1 MDNLIKKFNEELKY
15 YFPESRLEVVLFEI
29 PLSESKSIDI
39 RGDLDVMEFYKFLNF
54 NEIWITETLQKYF
67 HVENWKNYRV
77 DPQEIRLGNII
88 KITFTNEGAQKK
100 DCVNMQYFE
109 PRLCTGVLLAKMS
122 EIKAQR
128 SLQIQMFYMSIY
140 IIFDVFI
147 KRYEDM
153 LLAHKEAK
161 DVESLTPES
170 TKKYTAIITSEPD
183 GKGLDYISDHP
194 WEGNLEAT
202 KEFDTVEELYEFEGL
217 FYQLFANKSG
227 RRIGYGMV
235 NDEYPA
241 ADIREF
247 EKTQNPKQGQLII
260 ISGFSRAGKNAI
272 ADGLKELSDNYIYS
286 VSATTRQP
294 RPGERNEVD
303 YFFITPECFANL
315 EESGGFLESAE
326 YCGNKYGTLAAPV
339 VKALEE
345 GRDMVLVL
353 ETEGAMKVKS
363 LYPIAIS
370 FFVAAPASD
379 LKVRMERTETTE
391 DDRQERLAVIR
402 KEISMIPK
410 YDYLIMNGNGMLEKN
425 IELVHNIIKGQK
437 TKTSVNLDAI
447 EKLRKEY

>member
-1 MDNLIKKFNEELKY
+1 MDNMIKKFNEELKY
-15 YFPESRLEVVLFEI
+15 LFPQSNLEVVLLETS
-29 PLSESKSIDI
+29 LSESKGIDI
-39 RGDLDVMEFYKFLNF
+39 RGELDVMDFYNCLKYKKD
-54 NEIWITETLQKYF
+54 WITDNLKKYF
-67 HVENWKNYRV
+67 HVEDWSCYNVY
-77 DPQEIRLGNII
+77 PQNKTM
-88 KITFTNEGAQKK
+88 KIAFTNAGAKK
-100 DCVNMQYFE
+100 INGVNMRYFNPE
-109 PRLCTGVLLAKMS
+109 LHSLETKGLKS
-122 EIKAQR
+122 AQHF
-128 SLQIQMFYMSIY
+128 IMFDMNVYV
-140 IIFDVFI
+140 IFDALI
-147 KRYEDM
+147 CRYKDM
-153 LLAHKEAK
+153 LLTRRKTRKAET
-161 DVESLTPES
+161 ESSETK
-170 TKKYTAIITSEPD
+170 KKYTAIITSEPD

-247 EKTQNPKQGQLII
+247 ENTQNSKQGQLII
-260 ISGFSRAGKNAI
+260 ISGFSRAGKDAI

-294 RPGERNEVD
+294 RPGEHNEVD

-326 YCGNKYGTLAAPV
+326 YCGNKYGTLASPV

-345 GRDMVLVL
+345 GRDMILVL

-363 LYPIAIS
+363 LYPTAIS
-370 FFVAAPASD
+370 FFVAAPAPD
-379 LKVRMERTETTE
+379 LKARMDRTETTE
-391 DDRQERLAVIR
+391 EDRRNRLAQIR

-437 TKTSVNLDAI
+437 AKTSANLNTI
-447 EKLRKEY
+447 EQLRKEY

>member
-1 MDNLIKKFNEELKY
+1 MDNMIKKFNEELKY
-15 YFPESRLEVVLFEI
+15 LFPQSNLEVVLLETS
-29 PLSESKSIDI
+29 LSESKGIDI
-39 RGDLDVMEFYKFLNF
+39 RGELDVMDFYNYLKYKKD
-54 NEIWITETLQKYF
+54 WITDNLKKYF
-67 HVENWKNYRV
+67 HVEDWSCYNVY
-77 DPQEIRLGNII
+77 PQ
-88 KITFTNEGAQKK
+88 KIGMDKTMKIAFTNAGAEKING
-100 DCVNMQYFE
+100 VNMRYFNPE
-109 PRLCTGVLLAKMS
+109 LHSLETKGLKS
-122 EIKAQR
+122 AQHF
-128 SLQIQMFYMSIY
+128 IMFDMNVYA
-140 IIFDVFI
+140 IFDAFMS
-147 KRYEDM
+147 RYKD
-153 LLAHKEAK
+153 LLLNQKAK
-161 DVESLTPES
+161 DTETLALETK
-170 TKKYTAIITSEPD
+170 KKYTVIITSEPD

-260 ISGFSRAGKNAI
+260 ISGFSRAGKDAI

-294 RPGERNEVD
+294 RSGERNEVD

-326 YCGNKYGTLAAPV
+326 YCGNKYGTLASPV

-363 LYPIAIS
+363 LYPTAIS

-379 LKVRMERTETTE
+379 LKARMERTETTE
-391 DDRQERLAVIR
+391 EDRRNRLAQIR

-437 TKTSVNLDAI
+437 AKTSANLDVL
-447 EKLRKEY
+447 EQLRKEY

>member
-1 MDNLIKKFNEELKY
+1 MIKKFNEELKY
-15 YFPESRLEVVLFEI
+15 LFPQSNLEVVLLETS
-29 PLSESKSIDI
+29 LSESKGIDI
-39 RGDLDVMEFYKFLNF
+39 RGELDVMDFYNYLKYKKD
-54 NEIWITETLQKYF
+54 WITDNLKKYF
-67 HVENWKNYRV
+67 HVEDWSCYNVY
-77 DPQEIRLGNII
+77 PQ
-88 KITFTNEGAQKK
+88 KIGMDKTMKIAFTNAGAEKING
-100 DCVNMQYFE
+100 VNMRYFNPE
-109 PRLCTGVLLAKMS
+109 LHSLETKGLKS
-122 EIKAQR
+122 AQHF
-128 SLQIQMFYMSIY
+128 IMFDMNVYA
-140 IIFDVFI
+140 IFDAFMS
-147 KRYEDM
+147 RYKD
-153 LLAHKEAK
+153 LLLNQKAK
-161 DVESLTPES
+161 DTETLALETK
-170 TKKYTAIITSEPD
+170 KKYTVIITSEPD

-260 ISGFSRAGKNAI
+260 ISGFSRAGKDAI

-294 RPGERNEVD
+294 RSGERNEVD

-326 YCGNKYGTLAAPV
+326 YCGNKYGTLASPV

-363 LYPIAIS
+363 LYPTAIS

-379 LKVRMERTETTE
+379 LKARMERTETTE
-391 DDRQERLAVIR
+391 EDRRNRLAQIR

-437 TKTSVNLDAI
+437 AKTSANLDVL
-447 EKLRKEY
+447 EQLRKEY

>member
-1 MDNLIKKFNEELKY
+1 MIKKFNEELKY
-15 YFPESRLEVVLFEI
+15 LFPQSNLEVVLLETS
-29 PLSESKSIDI
+29 LSESKGIDI
-39 RGDLDVMEFYKFLNF
+39 RGELDVMDFYNYLKYKKD
-54 NEIWITETLQKYF
+54 WITDNLKKYF
-67 HVENWKNYRV
+67 HVEDWSCYNVY
-77 DPQEIRLGNII
+77 PQ
-88 KITFTNEGAQKK
+88 KIGMDKTMKIAFTNAGAEKING
-100 DCVNMQYFE
+100 VNMRYFNPKLHSLE
-109 PRLCTGVLLAKMS
+109 TKGLKS
-122 EIKAQR
+122 AQHF
-128 SLQIQMFYMSIY
+128 IMFDMNVYV
-140 IIFDVFI
+140 IFDAFMS
-147 KRYEDM
+147 RYKD
-153 LLAHKEAK
+153 LLLNQKAK
-161 DVESLTPES
+161 DTETLALETK
-170 TKKYTAIITSEPD
+170 KKYTVIITSEPD

-260 ISGFSRAGKNAI
+260 ISGFSRAGKDAI

-294 RPGERNEVD
+294 RSGERNEVD

-326 YCGNKYGTLAAPV
+326 YCGNKYGTLASPV

-363 LYPIAIS
+363 IYPTAIS

-379 LKVRMERTETTE
+379 LKARMERTETTE
-391 DDRQERLAVIR
+391 KDRRNRLAQIR

-437 TKTSVNLDAI
+437 AKTSANLDVL
-447 EKLRKEY
+447 EQLRKEY

>member
-1 MDNLIKKFNEELKY
+1 MDNMIKKFNEELKY
-15 YFPESRLEVVLFEI
+15 YFPESRLEAVLFEI
-29 PLSESKSIDI
+29 PLSGSKGIDI
-39 RGDLDVMEFYKFLNF
+39 RGELDVMDFYNYLKYKKD
-54 NEIWITETLQKYF
+54 WITDNLKKYF
-67 HVENWKNYRV
+67 HVEDWSCYNVY
-77 DPQEIRLGNII
+77 PQ
-88 KITFTNEGAQKK
+88 KIGMDKTMKIAFTNAGAEKING
-100 DCVNMQYFE
+100 VNMRYFNPKLHSLE
-109 PRLCTGVLLAKMS
+109 TKGLKS
-122 EIKAQR
+122 AQHF
-128 SLQIQMFYMSIY
+128 IMFDMNVYV
-140 IIFDVFI
+140 IFDALI
-147 KRYEDM
+147 CRYKDM
-153 LLAHKEAK
+153 LLTRRKTRKAETVSSETK
-161 DVESLTPES
+161 
-170 TKKYTAIITSEPD
+170 KKYTAIITSEPD

-260 ISGFSRAGKNAI
+260 ISGFSRAGKDAI

-294 RPGERNEVD
+294 RSGERNEVD

-326 YCGNKYGTLAAPV
+326 YCGNKYGTLASPV

-345 GRDMVLVL
+345 RRDMILVL

-363 LYPIAIS
+363 LYPTAIS
-370 FFVAAPASD
+370 FFVAAPAPD
-379 LKVRMERTETTE
+379 LKARMERTETTE
-391 DDRQERLAVIR
+391 EDRRNRLAQIR
-402 KEISMIPK
+402 KEITMIPK

>member
-1 MDNLIKKFNEELKY
+1 MDNMIKKFNEELKY
-15 YFPESRLEVVLFEI
+15 LFPQSNLEVVLLETS
-29 PLSESKSIDI
+29 LSESKGIDI
-39 RGDLDVMEFYKFLNF
+39 RGELDVMDFYNYLKYKKD
-54 NEIWITETLQKYF
+54 WITNNLKKYF
-67 HVENWKNYRV
+67 HVEDWSCYNVY
-77 DPQEIRLGNII
+77 PQ
-88 KITFTNEGAQKK
+88 KIGMDKTMKIAFTNAGAEKING
-100 DCVNMQYFE
+100 VNMRYFNPE
-109 PRLCTGVLLAKMS
+109 LHSLETKGLKS
-122 EIKAQR
+122 AQHF
-128 SLQIQMFYMSIY
+128 IMFDMNVYV
-140 IIFDVFI
+140 IFDAFMS
-147 KRYEDM
+147 RYKD
-153 LLAHKEAK
+153 LLLNQKAK
-161 DVESLTPES
+161 DTETLALETK
-170 TKKYTAIITSEPD
+170 KKYTVIITSEPD

-202 KEFDTVEELYEFEGL
+202 KEFDIVEELYEFEGL

-260 ISGFSRAGKNAI
+260 ISGFSRAGKDAI

-294 RPGERNEVD
+294 RSGERNEVD

-326 YCGNKYGTLAAPV
+326 YCGNKYGTLASPV

-363 LYPIAIS
+363 LYPTAIS

-379 LKVRMERTETTE
+379 LKARMERTETTE
-391 DDRQERLAVIR
+391 EDRRNRLAQIR

-437 TKTSVNLDAI
+437 AKTSANLDVL
-447 EKLRKEY
+447 EQLRKEY

>member
-1 MDNLIKKFNEELKY
+1 MDNMIKKFNEELKY
-15 YFPESRLEVVLFEI
+15 LFPQSNLEVVLLETS
-29 PLSESKSIDI
+29 LSESKGIDI
-39 RGDLDVMEFYKFLNF
+39 RGELDVMDFYNYLKYKKD
-54 NEIWITETLQKYF
+54 WITDNLKKYF
-67 HVENWKNYRV
+67 HVEDWSCYNVY
-77 DPQEIRLGNII
+77 PQ
-88 KITFTNEGAQKK
+88 KIGMDKTMKIAFTNAGAEKING
-100 DCVNMQYFE
+100 VNMRYFNPKLHSLE
-109 PRLCTGVLLAKMS
+109 TKGLKS
-122 EIKAQR
+122 AQHF
-128 SLQIQMFYMSIY
+128 IMFDMNVYV
-140 IIFDVFI
+140 IFDAFMS
-147 KRYEDM
+147 RYKD
-153 LLAHKEAK
+153 LLLNQKAK
-161 DVESLTPES
+161 DTETLALETK
-170 TKKYTAIITSEPD
+170 KKYTVIITSEPD

-260 ISGFSRAGKNAI
+260 ISGFSRAGKDAI

-294 RPGERNEVD
+294 RSGERNEVD

-326 YCGNKYGTLAAPV
+326 YCGNKYGTLASPV

-345 GRDMVLVL
+345 GRDMILVL

-363 LYPIAIS
+363 IYPTAIS
-370 FFVAAPASD
+370 FFVAAPAPD
-379 LKVRMERTETTE
+379 LKARMERTETTE
-391 DDRQERLAVIR
+391 EDRRNRLAQIR

-437 TKTSVNLDAI
+437 AKTSANMDVL
-447 EKLRKEY
+447 EQLRKEY

>member
-1 MDNLIKKFNEELKY
+1 MDNMIKKFNEELKY
-15 YFPESRLEVVLFEI
+15 LFPQSNLEVVLLETS
-29 PLSESKSIDI
+29 LSESKGIDI
-39 RGDLDVMEFYKFLNF
+39 RGELDVMDFYNYLKYKKD
-54 NEIWITETLQKYF
+54 WITDNLKKYF
-67 HVENWKNYRV
+67 HVEDWSCYNVY
-77 DPQEIRLGNII
+77 PQ
-88 KITFTNEGAQKK
+88 KIGMDKTMKIALTNAGAEKING
-100 DCVNMQYFE
+100 VNMRYFNPE
-109 PRLCTGVLLAKMS
+109 LHSLETKGLKS
-122 EIKAQR
+122 AQHF
-128 SLQIQMFYMSIY
+128 IMFDMNVYV
-140 IIFDVFI
+140 IFDAFMS
-147 KRYEDM
+147 RYKD
-153 LLAHKEAK
+153 LLLNQKAK
-161 DVESLTPES
+161 DTETLALETK
-170 TKKYTAIITSEPD
+170 KKYTVIITSEPD

-260 ISGFSRAGKNAI
+260 ISGFSRAGKDAI

-294 RPGERNEVD
+294 RSGERNEVD

-326 YCGNKYGTLAAPV
+326 YCGNKYGTLASPV

-363 LYPIAIS
+363 LYPTAIS

-379 LKVRMERTETTE
+379 LKARMERTETTE
-391 DDRQERLAVIR
+391 EDRRNRLAQIR

-437 TKTSVNLDAI
+437 AKTSANLDVL
-447 EKLRKEY
+447 EQLRKEY

>member
-1 MDNLIKKFNEELKY
+1 MDNMIKKFNEELKY
-15 YFPESRLEVVLFEI
+15 LFPQSNLEVVLLETS
-29 PLSESKSIDI
+29 LSESKGIDI
-39 RGDLDVMEFYKFLNF
+39 RGELDVMDFYNYLKYKKD
-54 NEIWITETLQKYF
+54 WITDNLKKYF
-67 HVENWKNYRV
+67 HVEDWSCYNVY
-77 DPQEIRLGNII
+77 PQ
-88 KITFTNEGAQKK
+88 KIGMDKTMKIAFTNAGAEKING
-100 DCVNMQYFE
+100 VNMRYFNPKLHSLE
-109 PRLCTGVLLAKMS
+109 TKGLKS
-122 EIKAQR
+122 AQHF
-128 SLQIQMFYMSIY
+128 IMFDMNVYV
-140 IIFDVFI
+140 IFDAFMS
-147 KRYEDM
+147 RYKD
-153 LLAHKEAK
+153 LLLNQKAK
-161 DVESLTPES
+161 DTETLALETK
-170 TKKYTAIITSEPD
+170 KKYTVIITSEPD

-260 ISGFSRAGKNAI
+260 ISGFSRAGKDAI

-294 RPGERNEVD
+294 RSGERNEVD

-326 YCGNKYGTLAAPV
+326 YCGNKYGTLASPV

-345 GRDMVLVL
+345 GRDMILVL

-363 LYPIAIS
+363 LYPTAIS
-370 FFVAAPASD
+370 FFVAAPAPD
-379 LKVRMERTETTE
+379 LKARMDRTETTE
-391 DDRQERLAVIR
+391 EDRRNRLAQIR

-437 TKTSVNLDAI
+437 AKTSANLDVL
-447 EKLRKEY
+447 EQLRKEY

>member
-1 MDNLIKKFNEELKY
+1 MDNMIKKFNEELKY
-15 YFPESRLEVVLFEI
+15 YFPESRLEAVLFEI

-39 RGDLDVMEFYKFLNF
+39 RGDLNVMEFYKFLNF
-54 NEIWITETLQKYF
+54 NKIWITENLQKYF
-67 HVENWKNYRV
+67 HVENWKDYNV
-77 DPQEIRLGNII
+77 HPQKAGLGTFT
-88 KITFTNEGAQKK
+88 KIAFTNEEAQKRG
-100 DCVNMQYFE
+100 CMNMQYFDPILYTE
-109 PRLCTGVLLAKMS
+109 VVFTETTEFKVQHP
-122 EIKAQR
+122 
-128 SLQIQMFYMSIY
+128 LQIFYMSVY
-140 IIFDVFI
+140 IIFDAFI

-170 TKKYTAIITSEPD
+170 AKK
-183 GKGLDYISDHP
+183 
-194 WEGNLEAT
+194 
-202 KEFDTVEELYEFEGL
+202 ELYEFEGL

-272 ADGLKELSDNYIYS
+272 ADGLNELSDNYIYS

-303 YFFITPECFANL
+303 YFFITSECFANL

-326 YCGNKYGTLAAPV
+326 YCGNKYGTLASPV

-345 GRDMVLVL
+345 GRDMILVL

-363 LYPIAIS
+363 LYPTAIS
-370 FFVAAPASD
+370 FFVAAPAPD
-379 LKVRMERTETTE
+379 LKARMERTETTE
-391 DDRQERLAVIR
+391 EDRRNRLAQIR

-437 TKTSVNLDAI
+437 AKTSANLDVL
-447 EKLRKEY
+447 EQLRKEY

>member
-1 MDNLIKKFNEELKY
+1 MDNMIKKFNEELKY
-15 YFPESRLEVVLFEI
+15 LFPQSNLEVVLLETS
-29 PLSESKSIDI
+29 LSESKGIDI
-39 RGDLDVMEFYKFLNF
+39 RGELDVMDFYNYLKYKKD
-54 NEIWITETLQKYF
+54 WITDNLKKYF
-67 HVENWKNYRV
+67 HVEDWSCYNVY
-77 DPQEIRLGNII
+77 PQ
-88 KITFTNEGAQKK
+88 KIGMGKTMKIAFTNAGAEKING
-100 DCVNMQYFE
+100 VNMRYFNPE
-109 PRLCTGVLLAKMS
+109 LHSLETKGLKS
-122 EIKAQR
+122 AQHF
-128 SLQIQMFYMSIY
+128 IMFDMNVYV
-140 IIFDVFI
+140 IFDAFMS
-147 KRYEDM
+147 RYKD
-153 LLAHKEAK
+153 LLLNQKAK
-161 DVESLTPES
+161 DTETLALETK
-170 TKKYTAIITSEPD
+170 KKYTVIITSEPD

-260 ISGFSRAGKNAI
+260 ISGFSRAGKDAI

-294 RPGERNEVD
+294 RSGERNEVD

-326 YCGNKYGTLAAPV
+326 YCGNKYGTLASPV

-363 LYPIAIS
+363 LYPTAIS

-379 LKVRMERTETTE
+379 LKARMERTETTE
-391 DDRQERLAVIR
+391 EDRRNRLAQIR

-437 TKTSVNLDAI
+437 AKTSANLDVL
-447 EKLRKEY
+447 EQLRKEY

>member
-1 MDNLIKKFNEELKY
+1 MDNMIKKFNGELKY
-15 YFPESRLEVVLFEI
+15 LFPQSNLKTIPIEI
-29 PLSESKSIDI
+29 PLSESKDIDI
-39 RGDLDVMEFYKFLNF
+39 RGDLNVMEFYKFLNF
-54 NEIWITETLQKYF
+54 KEVWITENLQKYF
-67 HVENWKNYRV
+67 YVENWKNYRV
-77 DPQEIRLGNII
+77 DPRKIGLDTII
-88 KITFTNEGAQKK
+88 KISFTNEGAQKK
-100 DCVNMQYFE
+100 GCVDMRHYD
-109 PRLCTGVLLAKMS
+109 PRLYTGVLLAKMS
-122 EIKAQR
+122 ENKAQR
-128 SLQIQMFYMSIY
+128 LLHIFYISVH
-140 IIFDVFI
+140 IIFDAFI
-147 KRYEDM
+147 KRYKD
-153 LLAHKEAK
+153 LLLNHKENK
-161 DVESLTPES
+161 DTPTSEPK
-170 TKKYTAIITSEPD
+170 KKYTAIITSEPD

-202 KEFDTVEELYEFEGL
+202 KEFDTVEDLCEYEGL
-217 FYQLFANKSG
+217 FYQLFDNKSG

-235 NDEYPA
+235 DDEYPA
-241 ADIREF
+241 LDIHEF
-247 EKTQNPKQGQLII
+247 EKTENPKQGQLII

-272 ADGLKELSDNYIYS
+272 ADGLNELSDNYIYS

-303 YFFITPECFANL
+303 YYFITSECFTNL

-363 LYPIAIS
+363 LYPTAIT

-379 LKVRMERTETTE
+379 LKARMERTETTE
-391 DDRQERLAVIR
+391 EDRRNRLAQIR

-437 TKTSVNLDAI
+437 AKTSANLNTI
-447 EKLRKEY
+447 EQLRKEY

>member
-29 PLSESKSIDI
+29 SLSESKSIDI

-54 NEIWITETLQKYF
+54 NETWITENLQKYF

-77 DPQEIRLGNII
+77 DPRKIRLGNII
-88 KITFTNEGAQKK
+88 KITFTNEGTQKRG
-100 DCVNMQYFE
+100 CVNMQCID
-109 PRLCTGVLLAKMS
+109 PRLYTGVLFAKMS

-128 SLQIQMFYMSIY
+128 PLQIFYMGIY
-140 IIFDVFI
+140 IILDAFI

-153 LLAHKEAK
+153 LPAHKEAK
-161 DVESLTPES
+161 DAKTLASETK
-170 TKKYTAIITSEPD
+170 KKYTAIITSEPD

-194 WEGNLEAT
+194 WEGNLETT

-260 ISGFSRAGKNAI
+260 ISGFSRAGKDAI

-363 LYPIAIS
+363 LYPTAIS

-379 LKVRMERTETTE
+379 LKARMERTETTE
-391 DDRQERLAVIR
+391 EDRRNRLAQIR
-402 KEISMIPK
+402 KEISMILK

-437 TKTSVNLDAI
+437 AKTSANLDVL
-447 EKLRKEY
+447 EQLRKEY

>member
-1 MDNLIKKFNEELKY
+1 MDNMIKKFNEELKY
-15 YFPESRLEVVLFEI
+15 LFPQSNLEVVLLETS
-29 PLSESKSIDI
+29 LSESKGIDI
-39 RGDLDVMEFYKFLNF
+39 RGELDVMDFYNYLKYKKD
-54 NEIWITETLQKYF
+54 WITDNLKKYF
-67 HVENWKNYRV
+67 HVEDWSCYNVY
-77 DPQEIRLGNII
+77 PQ
-88 KITFTNEGAQKK
+88 KIGMDKTMKIAFTNAGAEKING
-100 DCVNMQYFE
+100 VNMRYFNPE
-109 PRLCTGVLLAKMS
+109 LHSLETKGLKS
-122 EIKAQR
+122 AQHF
-128 SLQIQMFYMSIY
+128 IMFDMNVYV
-140 IIFDVFI
+140 IFDAFMS
-147 KRYEDM
+147 RYKD
-153 LLAHKEAK
+153 LLLNQKAK
-161 DVESLTPES
+161 DTETLALETK
-170 TKKYTAIITSEPD
+170 KKYTVIITSEPD

-202 KEFDTVEELYEFEGL
+202 KEFDIVEELYEFEGL

-260 ISGFSRAGKNAI
+260 ISGFSRAGKDAI

-326 YCGNKYGTLAAPV
+326 YCGNKYGTLASPV

-345 GRDMVLVL
+345 GRDMILVL

-363 LYPIAIS
+363 LYPTAIS
-370 FFVAAPASD
+370 FFVAAPAPD
-379 LKVRMERTETTE
+379 LKARMDRTETTE
-391 DDRQERLAVIR
+391 EDRRNRLAQIR

-437 TKTSVNLDAI
+437 AKTSANLDVL
-447 EKLRKEY
+447 EQLRKEY

>member
-15 YFPESRLEVVLFEI
+15 YFPESRLEAVLFEI
-29 PLSESKSIDI
+29 PLSGSKGIDI
-39 RGDLDVMEFYKFLNF
+39 RGDLNVMEFYKFLNF
-54 NEIWITETLQKYF
+54 NKIWITENLQKYF
-67 HVENWKNYRV
+67 HVENWQYYNV
-77 DPQEIRLGNII
+77 HPQKAGLGTFT
-88 KITFTNEGAQKK
+88 KIAFTNEETQKRG
-100 DCVNMQYFE
+100 CVNMQDFDPILYTEVVFTE
-109 PRLCTGVLLAKMS
+109 TTEFKVQHP
-122 EIKAQR
+122 
-128 SLQIQMFYMSIY
+128 LQIFYMSVY
-140 IIFDVFI
+140 IIFDAFMS
-147 KRYEDM
+147 RYKD
-153 LLAHKEAK
+153 LLLNQKAK
-161 DVESLTPES
+161 DTETLALETK
-170 TKKYTAIITSEPD
+170 KKYTAIITSEPD

-202 KEFDTVEELYEFEGL
+202 KEFDTVKDLYGFEGL
-217 FYQLFANKSG
+217 FYQLFDNKSG

-235 NDEYPA
+235 DDEYPA

-247 EKTQNPKQGQLII
+247 EKAENPKQGQLII

-363 LYPIAIS
+363 LYPTAIT

-379 LKVRMERTETTE
+379 LKARMERTETTE
-391 DDRQERLAVIR
+391 DDRQKRLAVIQ
-402 KEISMIPK
+402 KEITMIPK

-437 TKTSVNLDAI
+437 TRTSVNLDAI
-447 EKLRKEY
+447 EELRKEY

>member
-1 MDNLIKKFNEELKY
+1 MDNMIKKFNEELKY
-15 YFPESRLEVVLFEI
+15 LFPQSNLEVVLLETS
-29 PLSESKSIDI
+29 LSESKGIDI
-39 RGDLDVMEFYKFLNF
+39 RGELDVMDFYNYLKYKKD
-54 NEIWITETLQKYF
+54 WITDNLKKYF
-67 HVENWKNYRV
+67 HVEDWSCYNVY
-77 DPQEIRLGNII
+77 PQ
-88 KITFTNEGAQKK
+88 KIGMGKTMKIAFTNAGAEKING
-100 DCVNMQYFE
+100 VNMRYFNPE
-109 PRLCTGVLLAKMS
+109 LHSLETKGLKS
-122 EIKAQR
+122 AQHF
-128 SLQIQMFYMSIY
+128 IMFDMNVYV
-140 IIFDVFI
+140 IFDAFMS
-147 KRYEDM
+147 RYKD
-153 LLAHKEAK
+153 LLLNQKAK
-161 DVESLTPES
+161 DTETLALETK
-170 TKKYTAIITSEPD
+170 KKYTVIITSEPD

-260 ISGFSRAGKNAI
+260 ISGFSRAGKDAI

-294 RPGERNEVD
+294 RPGEHNEVD

-326 YCGNKYGTLAAPV
+326 YCGNKYGTLASPV

-345 GRDMVLVL
+345 GRDMILVL

-363 LYPIAIS
+363 LYPTAIS
-370 FFVAAPASD
+370 FFVAAPAPD
-379 LKVRMERTETTE
+379 LKARMDRTETTE
-391 DDRQERLAVIR
+391 EDRRNRLAQIR

-437 TKTSVNLDAI
+437 AKTSANLDVL
-447 EKLRKEY
+447 EQLRKEY

>member
-1 MDNLIKKFNEELKY
+1 MDNMIKKFNEELKY
-15 YFPESRLEVVLFEI
+15 LFPQSNLEVVLLETS
-29 PLSESKSIDI
+29 LSESKGIDI
-39 RGDLDVMEFYKFLNF
+39 RGELDVMDFYNYLKYKKD
-54 NEIWITETLQKYF
+54 WITDNLKKYF
-67 HVENWKNYRV
+67 HVEDWSCYNVY
-77 DPQEIRLGNII
+77 PQ
-88 KITFTNEGAQKK
+88 KIGMDKTMKIAFTNAGAEKING
-100 DCVNMQYFE
+100 VNMRYFNPE
-109 PRLCTGVLLAKMS
+109 LHSLETKGLKS
-122 EIKAQR
+122 AQHF
-128 SLQIQMFYMSIY
+128 IMFDMNVYV
-140 IIFDVFI
+140 IFDAFMS
-147 KRYEDM
+147 RYKD
-153 LLAHKEAK
+153 LLLNQKAK
-161 DVESLTPES
+161 DTETLALETK
-170 TKKYTAIITSEPD
+170 KKYTVIITSEPD

-260 ISGFSRAGKNAI
+260 ISGFSRAGKDAI

-294 RPGERNEVD
+294 RSGERNEVD

-326 YCGNKYGTLAAPV
+326 YCGNKYGTLASPV

-363 LYPIAIS
+363 LYPTAIS
-370 FFVAAPASD
+370 FFVAASASD
-379 LKVRMERTETTE
+379 LKARMERTETTE
-391 DDRQERLAVIR
+391 EDRRNRLAQIR

-437 TKTSVNLDAI
+437 AKTSANLDVL
-447 EKLRKEY
+447 EQLRKEY

>member
-15 YFPESRLEVVLFEI
+15 YFPESRLEVVLLETA
-29 PLSESKSIDI
+29 LSESKGIDI
-39 RGDLDVMEFYKFLNF
+39 RGDLNAMEFYKFLNF
-54 NEIWITETLQKYF
+54 KEVWTTENLQKYF
-67 HVENWKNYRV
+67 YVENWKNYRV
-77 DPQEIRLGNII
+77 DLQKIRLGNII

-100 DCVNMQYFE
+100 DCVNMQHFD
-109 PRLCTGVLLAKMS
+109 PRLYTGVLS

-128 SLQIQMFYMSIY
+128 PLQIFYMSIY
-140 IIFDVFI
+140 IIFDAFI
-147 KRYEDM
+147 KKYKDM

-161 DVESLTPES
+161 AVELLTSES
-170 TKKYTAIITSEPD
+170 AKKYTAIITSEPD
-183 GKGLDYISDHP
+183 GKGMDYISDHP

-202 KEFDTVEELYEFEGL
+202 KEFDTVEDLCEYEGF
-217 FYQLFANKSG
+217 FYQLFDNRSG
-227 RRIGYGMV
+227 RRIGYGMID
-235 NDEYPA
+235 DEYPA
-241 ADIREF
+241 ADIHEF
-247 EKTQNPKQGQLII
+247 EKTKKPKQGQLII

-303 YFFITPECFANL
+303 YYFITPECFANL

-339 VKALEE
+339 ARALEE
-345 GRDMVLVL
+345 GRDMVLIL

-363 LYPIAIS
+363 IYPTAIS

-379 LKVRMERTETTE
+379 LKARMEQTETTE
-391 DDRQERLAVIR
+391 EDRRNRLAQIR

-437 TKTSVNLDAI
+437 AKTSANL
-447 EKLRKEY
+447 EVLEQLRKEY

>member
-1 MDNLIKKFNEELKY
+1 MDNMIKKYNEELKY
-15 YFPESRLEVVLFEI
+15 YFPESRLEAVLFEI
-29 PLSESKSIDI
+29 PLSKSKSIDI
-39 RGDLDVMEFYKFLNF
+39 RGDLNVMEFYKFLNF
-54 NEIWITETLQKYF
+54 NKIWITENLQKYF
-67 HVENWKNYRV
+67 HVENWKDYNV
-77 DPQEIRLGNII
+77 HPQKAGLDTFT
-88 KITFTNEGAQKK
+88 KIAFTNEEAQKRG
-100 DCVNMQYFE
+100 CMNMQYFDPILYTE
-109 PRLCTGVLLAKMS
+109 VVFTETTEFKVQHP
-122 EIKAQR
+122 
-128 SLQIQMFYMSIY
+128 LQIFYMSVY
-140 IIFDVFI
+140 IIFDAFI

-170 TKKYTAIITSEPD
+170 AKKYTAIITSEPD

-260 ISGFSRAGKNAI
+260 ISGFSRAGKDAI

-294 RPGERNEVD
+294 RPGERKEVD

-326 YCGNKYGTLAAPV
+326 YCGNKYGTLASPV

-345 GRDMVLVL
+345 GRDMILVL

-363 LYPIAIS
+363 LYPTAIS
-370 FFVAAPASD
+370 FFVAAPAPD
-379 LKVRMERTETTE
+379 LKARMERTETTE
-391 DDRQERLAVIR
+391 EDRRNRLAQIR
-402 KEISMIPK
+402 KEITMIPK

-447 EKLRKEY
+447 EKLKNEY

>member
-1 MDNLIKKFNEELKY
+1 MDNMIKKFNEELKY

-29 PLSESKSIDI
+29 PLSESKGIDI

-54 NEIWITETLQKYF
+54 NEIWITENLQKYF
-67 HVENWKNYRV
+67 HVENWKYYNV
-77 DPQEIRLGNII
+77 HPQKADLGTFTRIA
-88 KITFTNEGAQKK
+88 FTNEEAQKRG
-100 DCVNMQYFE
+100 CMNMKYLD
-109 PRLCTGVLLAKMS
+109 PRLYKGVFFTETTEFKV
-122 EIKAQR
+122 QHP
-128 SLQIQMFYMSIY
+128 LQVFYMSVY
-140 IIFDVFI
+140 IIFDAFMS
-147 KRYEDM
+147 RYKD
-153 LLAHKEAK
+153 LLLDQKAK
-161 DVESLTPES
+161 DAETLTSGPE
-170 TKKYTAIITSEPD
+170 KKYTAIITSEPD

-194 WEGNLEAT
+194 WEGNLETT
-202 KEFDTVEELYEFEGL
+202 KKFDTVEDLYGFEGL
-217 FYQLFANKSG
+217 FYQLFDNKSG

-235 NDEYPA
+235 DDEYPA

-247 EKTQNPKQGQLII
+247 EKAENPKQGQLII

-303 YFFITPECFANL
+303 YFFITSECFADL
-315 EESGGFLESAE
+315 EESGFFLESAE

-363 LYPIAIS
+363 LYPTAIT

-379 LKVRMERTETTE
+379 LKARMERTETTE
-391 DDRQERLAVIR
+391 DNRQKRLAVIQ

-437 TKTSVNLDAI
+437 TRTSVNLDAI
-447 EKLRKEY
+447 EKLKNEY

>member
-1 MDNLIKKFNEELKY
+1 MDNMIKKFNEELKY

-54 NEIWITETLQKYF
+54 NETWITENLQKYF
-67 HVENWKNYRV
+67 HVENWKYYITH
-77 DPQEIRLGNII
+77 PQKADLGTFTRIA
-88 KITFTNEGAQKK
+88 FTNEEAQKRG
-100 DCVNMQYFE
+100 CMNMQYFDPILYKE
-109 PRLCTGVLLAKMS
+109 VVFTETTEFKVQHP
-122 EIKAQR
+122 
-128 SLQIQMFYMSIY
+128 LQVFYMSVY
-140 IIFDVFI
+140 IIFDAFMS
-147 KRYEDM
+147 RYKD
-153 LLAHKEAK
+153 LLLEQKAK
-161 DVESLTPES
+161 DAETLTSELK
-170 TKKYTAIITSEPD
+170 KKYTAIITSEPD

-194 WEGNLEAT
+194 WEGNLETT
-202 KEFDTVEELYEFEGL
+202 KKFDTVEDLYGFEGL
-217 FYQLFANKSG
+217 FYQLFDNKSG

-235 NDEYPA
+235 DDEYPA

-247 EKTQNPKQGQLII
+247 EKAENPKQGQLII

-363 LYPIAIS
+363 LYPTAIT
-370 FFVAAPASD
+370 FFVAAPASN
-379 LKVRMERTETTE
+379 LKARMERTETTE
-391 DDRQERLAVIR
+391 DDRQKRLAVIR

-437 TKTSVNLDAI
+437 TRTSVNLDAI
-447 EKLRKEY
+447 EKLKNEY

>member
-1 MDNLIKKFNEELKY
+1 MDNMIKKFNEELKY
-15 YFPESRLEVVLFEI
+15 LFPQSNLEVVLLETS
-29 PLSESKSIDI
+29 LSESKGIDI
-39 RGDLDVMEFYKFLNF
+39 RGELDVMDFYNYLKYKKD
-54 NEIWITETLQKYF
+54 WITDNLKKYF
-67 HVENWKNYRV
+67 HVEDWSCYNVY
-77 DPQEIRLGNII
+77 PQ
-88 KITFTNEGAQKK
+88 KIGMDKTMKIAFTNAGAEKING
-100 DCVNMQYFE
+100 VNMRYFNPKLHSLE
-109 PRLCTGVLLAKMS
+109 TKGLKS
-122 EIKAQR
+122 AQHF
-128 SLQIQMFYMSIY
+128 IMFDMNVYV
-140 IIFDVFI
+140 IFDAFMS
-147 KRYEDM
+147 RYKD
-153 LLAHKEAK
+153 LLLNQKAK
-161 DVESLTPES
+161 DTETLALETK
-170 TKKYTAIITSEPD
+170 KKYTVIITSEPD

-260 ISGFSRAGKNAI
+260 ISGFSRAGKDAI

-294 RPGERNEVD
+294 RSGERNEVD

-326 YCGNKYGTLAAPV
+326 YCGNKYGTLASPV

-363 LYPIAIS
+363 LYPTAIS

-379 LKVRMERTETTE
+379 LKARMERTETTE
-391 DDRQERLAVIR
+391 EDRRNRLAQIR

-437 TKTSVNLDAI
+437 AKTSANLDI
-447 EKLRKEY
+447 LEQLRKEY

>member
-1 MDNLIKKFNEELKY
+1 MDNMIKKFNEELKY
-15 YFPESRLEVVLFEI
+15 LFPQSNLEVVLLETS
-29 PLSESKSIDI
+29 LSESKGIDI
-39 RGDLDVMEFYKFLNF
+39 RGELDVMDFYNYLKYKKD
-54 NEIWITETLQKYF
+54 WITDNLKKYF
-67 HVENWKNYRV
+67 HVEDWSCYNVY
-77 DPQEIRLGNII
+77 PQ
-88 KITFTNEGAQKK
+88 KIGMDKTMKIAFTNAGAEKING
-100 DCVNMQYFE
+100 VNMRYFNPE
-109 PRLCTGVLLAKMS
+109 LHSLETKGLKS
-122 EIKAQR
+122 AQHF
-128 SLQIQMFYMSIY
+128 IMFDMNVYA
-140 IIFDVFI
+140 IFDAFMS
-147 KRYEDM
+147 RYKD
-153 LLAHKEAK
+153 LLLNQKAK
-161 DVESLTPES
+161 DTETLALETK
-170 TKKYTAIITSEPD
+170 KKYTVIITSEPD

-260 ISGFSRAGKNAI
+260 ISGFSRAGKDAI

-294 RPGERNEVD
+294 RSGERNEVD

-326 YCGNKYGTLAAPV
+326 YCGNKYGTLASPV

-345 GRDMVLVL
+345 GRDLVIVL

-363 LYPIAIS
+363 LSPNAHS

-379 LKVRMERTETTE
+379 LKARMERTETTE
-391 DDRQERLAVIR
+391 EDRRNRLAQIR

-437 TKTSVNLDAI
+437 AKTSANLDVL
-447 EKLRKEY
+447 EQLRKEY

>member
-1 MDNLIKKFNEELKY
+1 MDHMIKKFNEELKY
-15 YFPESRLEVVLFEI
+15 LFPQSNLEVVLLETS
-29 PLSESKSIDI
+29 LSESKGIDI
-39 RGDLDVMEFYKFLNF
+39 RGELDVMDFYNYLKYKKD
-54 NEIWITETLQKYF
+54 WITDNLKKYF
-67 HVENWKNYRV
+67 HVEDWSCYNVY
-77 DPQEIRLGNII
+77 PQ
-88 KITFTNEGAQKK
+88 KIGMGKTMKIAFTNAGAEKING
-100 DCVNMQYFE
+100 VNMRYFNPE
-109 PRLCTGVLLAKMS
+109 LHSLETKGLKS
-122 EIKAQR
+122 AQHF
-128 SLQIQMFYMSIY
+128 IMFDMNVYV
-140 IIFDVFI
+140 IFDAFMS
-147 KRYEDM
+147 RYKD
-153 LLAHKEAK
+153 LLLNQKAK
-161 DVESLTPES
+161 DTETLALETK
-170 TKKYTAIITSEPD
+170 KKYTVIITSEPD

-260 ISGFSRAGKNAI
+260 ISGFSRAGKDAI

-294 RPGERNEVD
+294 RSGERNEVD

-326 YCGNKYGTLAAPV
+326 YCGNKYGTLASPV

-363 LYPIAIS
+363 LYPTAIS

-379 LKVRMERTETTE
+379 LKARMERTETTE
-391 DDRQERLAVIR
+391 EDRRNRLAQIR

-437 TKTSVNLDAI
+437 AKTSANLDVL
-447 EKLRKEY
+447 EQLRKEY

>member
-1 MDNLIKKFNEELKY
+1 MDNMIKKFNEELKY
-15 YFPESRLEVVLFEI
+15 YFPKSRLEVVLFENS
-29 PLSESKSIDI
+29 LSESKGVDI

-54 NEIWITETLQKYF
+54 NEIWITENRQKYF

-88 KITFTNEGAQKK
+88 KITFTNEGTQERG
-100 DCVNMQYFE
+100 CVNMQYFD
-109 PRLCTGVLLAKMS
+109 PRLYTGVFFAELS

-128 SLQIQMFYMSIY
+128 LLQTFYMNVY
-140 IIFDVFI
+140 TIFDAFI
-147 KRYEDM
+147 KRYEGM

-170 TKKYTAIITSEPD
+170 AKKYTAIITSEPD

-194 WEGNLEAT
+194 WEGNLEDT

-235 NDEYPA
+235 NNEYPA

-326 YCGNKYGTLAAPV
+326 YCGNKYGTLASPV

-363 LYPIAIS
+363 IYPTAIS

-379 LKVRMERTETTE
+379 LKARMERTETTE
-391 DDRQERLAVIR
+391 KDRRNRLAQIR

-437 TKTSVNLDAI
+437 AKTSANLDVL
-447 EKLRKEY
+447 EQLRKEY